1 MRYTTLKFGKLKEG
15 QPKPKGKIKNPEIF
29 APGVRN
35 GGIENIMST
44 ILELEKNINILSS
57 MRK

>member
-1 MRYTTLKFGKLKEG
+1 MRYTTLKFGKLKG
-15 QPKPKGKIKNPEIF
+15 QPKPKGNIQNPEIF

-35 GGIENIMST
+35 GGIENVMST
-44 ILELEKNINILSS
+44 ILELEKKINILSS